1 MKGKF
6 TNIVKWKKQLS
17 FRKRFLLK
25 KLFCEQKIH
34 IFNALYNSV
43 PVIGQIT
50 FLFNQSFSAPLGA
63 FFIHNI
69 NLYRR
74 QYHSL
79 IHTSEEKQL
88 RV

>member
-1 MKGKF
+1 MEKATVLSKKVP
-6 TNIVKWKKQLS
+6 TKKIVG
-17 FRKRFLLK
+17 
-25 KLFCEQKIH
+25 EQKIH

-69 NLYRR
+69 DLNPR